1 MKNCD
6 EEDSGQEFRL
16 NKKSLATSLI
26 AWLSLQLGNQKITRT
41 VNSLLDWGLALQ
53 FSQSQPILPLIPN
66 VHLHVCAEWG
76 KPMALKSFKDQGMC
90 LVGLHCRCW
99 WLVDHG
105 VSFSQKGLND
115 VKNNALRP
123 RTGIRPED
131 VSRSRSSPLLPWINP
146 EQAWHVLHL
155 HQHLEL
161 CWMWLWDFFHNGGF
175 NIKLRMNIS
184 DVHSK
189 DSRLKLFFV
198 FAICLYC
205 TVQCVCQDSM
215 LENRFEE
222 STSLAWWWIGH
233 PTFRRP

>member
-1 MKNCD
+1 
-6 EEDSGQEFRL
+6 
-16 NKKSLATSLI
+16 
-26 AWLSLQLGNQKITRT
+26 
-41 VNSLLDWGLALQ
+41 
-53 FSQSQPILPLIPN
+53 
-66 VHLHVCAEWG
+66 
-76 KPMALKSFKDQGMC
+76 MC
-90 LVGLHCRCW
+90 LIGLPCRCR

-131 VSRSRSSPLLPWINP
+131 VSRSRSSPLLPSINS

-161 CWMWLWDFFHNGGF
+161 CWMWLWDFFHNDGF
-175 NIKLRMNIS
+175 NITLPN
-184 DVHSK
+184 VHSK

-205 TVQCVCQDSM
+205 TVQCVS
-215 LENRFEE
+215 RFHVGE
-222 STSLAWWWIGH
+222 SLRRVTIPRLVMDRTSNLPEAVTWAFDLIWYNAS
-233 PTFRRP
+233 